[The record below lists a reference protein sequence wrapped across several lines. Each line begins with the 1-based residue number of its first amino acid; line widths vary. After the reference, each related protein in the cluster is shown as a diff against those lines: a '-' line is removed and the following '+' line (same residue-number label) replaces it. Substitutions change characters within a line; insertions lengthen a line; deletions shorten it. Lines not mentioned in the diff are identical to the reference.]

1 MAWLARVFATAMV
14 RRVAYVLVALLFA
27 TCGVARAAS
36 FGVQTCN
43 VNTGC
48 DQGAAYGACMAQ
60 VGDHKAKFPTAT
72 YYEAACRHAGGQN
85 PFYTP
90 VVDYR
95 EPGGGRTTRIGADE
109 YYGAKCESRT
119 DYNGPFP
126 SVYGTPRNG
135 SVQCFSGCQLAY
147 YDNGDGTF
155 NGKYTSVPGVC
166 GPDDLDDTPDC
177 QSKFGSGYYFNA
189 ALGVCE
195 PKPPEKCPEG
205 QAKDAKG
212 NCQPDAC
219 PEGMTLGADGTCK
232 PSEKECPAGNIKSPA
247 GKCLPGDGQCASG
260 EALGK
265 DGTCKRDANG
275 DGKPDEEEGEDDP
288 NKDSASGGDSCDV
301 APSCS
306 GNVIQCLQVKV
317 QWRIDCN
324 TRRNVN
330 ISGGA
335 CAAMPVCTGDGCK
348 AMEYAQLIQQWKSAC
363 ALEKLAKG
371 DKPTPGTDATDKNGN
386 GVPDALEGRLQTDGP
401 GDGKEDV
408 DGSKRFGLRVSTD
421 RLDRDNIFGG
431 GTCPQPPTFTI
442 KGTTISGADFPYF
455 CQFAAILRALILMFG
470 AYLAIKI
477 LMGWGF

>member
-1 MAWLARVFATAMV
+1 MHWLARVFASAIA
-14 RRVAYVLVALLFA
+14 RRVAYVIVALIFSMLGMSYARAADTSATAHAKCTEWASNYQPKDTNLITGAGTCVDKGNTATGRFWQCQYQVAAYYNGPVSTA
-27 TCGVARAAS
+27 TCGEYPYEVDD
-36 FGVQTCN
+36 TCS
-43 VNTGC
+43 
-48 DQGAAYGACMAQ
+48 
-60 VGDHKAKFPTAT
+60 KKP
-72 YYEAACRHAGGQN
+72 
-85 PFYTP
+85 
-90 VVDYR
+90 
-95 EPGGGRTTRIGADE
+95 
-109 YYGAKCESRT
+109 
-119 DYNGPFP
+119 DYNIPFP
-126 SVYGTPRNG
+126 SVHGAPRNG
-135 SVQCFSGCQLAY
+135 SLSCFSGCRIAWF
-147 YDNGDGTF
+147 DNGDGTY
-155 NGKYTSVPGVC
+155 NGKFTTDPGQC
-166 GPDDLDDTPDC
+166 SDTDLDSDQEC
-177 QSKFGSGYYFNA
+177 KSSVAGNYYYNA

-195 PKPPEKCPEG
+195 PEPPKECPAG
-205 QAKDAKG
+205 QGKNAKG
-212 NCQPDAC
+212 ECEPNAC
-219 PEGMTLGADGTCK
+219 PDGMTLGPDGTCK
-232 PSEKECPAGNIKSPA
+232 PSDSECPAGNIKSPS

-275 DGKPDEEEGEDDP
+275 DGKPDEEDQDGDDDKD
-288 NKDSASGGDSCDV
+288 KDSASGGDSCDF

-306 GNVIQCLQVKV
+306 GNVIQCLQVKI

-324 TRRNVN
+324 TRRSVN

-371 DKPTPGTDATDKNGN
+371 DKPTPGTDAADKNGN
-386 GVPDALEGRLQTDGP
+386 GVPDALEGRLQSDGP

-408 DGSKRFGLRVSTD
+408 EGSKRFGLLVSTD